1 MKREKCIILG
11 LITAISILAI
21 VLSKDLMF
29 AVKTG
34 IGYVMM
40 IALSFIKYK
49 WIKKARYW
57 IIRVLLLA
65 LGTMLFI
72 PLGISV
78 RYISVEIIALLF
90 LPVAATLLDDFKW
103 KKVAW
108 IVVGLCAANRLLV
121 RPSVHWTTFVS
132 KKGDAAYIYDQ
143 IKKYVGGS
151 KFIGRSEL
159 AADMT
164 AYLPETKTGT
174 ILTAYGVEYGNII
187 KIVICVLL
195 AAVIGKVLFDMFK
208 NKLKGYL
215 CAVGCMLAIGIESL
229 VVVLQNFIAIP
240 YKGLVTFLPFFS
252 DSIGG
257 LIVCYLMMG
266 VVLCIYQGKEVK
278 EESD

>member
-29 AVKTG
+29 AVTTG

-57 IIRVLLLA
+57 IIGVLLLA

-108 IVVGLCAANRLLV
+108 IVVGLFAANRLLV
-121 RPSVHWTTFVS
+121 RPSIHWTTFVS
-132 KKGDAAYIYDQ
+132 KKGDAAFIYDQ

-151 KFIGRSEL
+151 KFI
-159 AADMT
+159 
-164 AYLPETKTGT
+164 
-174 ILTAYGVEYGNII
+174 
-187 KIVICVLL
+187 
-195 AAVIGKVLFDMFK
+195 
-208 NKLKGYL
+208 
-215 CAVGCMLAIGIESL
+215 
-229 VVVLQNFIAIP
+229 
-240 YKGLVTFLPFFS
+240 
-252 DSIGG
+252 
-257 LIVCYLMMG
+257 
-266 VVLCIYQGKEVK
+266 
-278 EESD
+278 